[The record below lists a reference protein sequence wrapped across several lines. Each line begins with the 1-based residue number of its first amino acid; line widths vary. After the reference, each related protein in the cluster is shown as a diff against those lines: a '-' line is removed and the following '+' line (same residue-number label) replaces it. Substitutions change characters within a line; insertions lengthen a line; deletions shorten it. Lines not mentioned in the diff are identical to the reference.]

1 MSDLSMFTSTQIILA
16 AMIITYIIVR
26 IFKVSTELAL
36 FFAAIVGAVV
46 GGAGIPTRHI
56 VEGAF
61 TYLDIVL
68 IFITATLF
76 MNLLKESGGVTF
88 VVRGILSKFYRHKS
102 VLFILITILLL
113 IPGALTG
120 AGSVTVLIT
129 GGLIAIVLHY
139 MGLSPP
145 RAAAII
151 FILAGLSAAAPP
163 VSLWAMLTAAG
174 VNMPYVG
181 FFLPLLIPCVL
192 LSLLTI
198 FILGWKAKPVNL
210 EKALQEL
217 PHAPPRMNWIRV
229 FLPFL
234 LFFCLVLAGRIWPH
248 SLPILGLPL
257 MFMVAASTSLLL
269 SPVKLDFLK
278 ISRETIHQLL
288 PLIGTLTCVGILVQI
303 MTLTGVRGLIAITI
317 VTLPLTAVFITLCL
331 VLPVSEAVL
340 MWGAAPV
347 LGVPLVLLFNT
358 IGLNPIVALAGMSV
372 IWPLGDALPPT
383 AIIGRLT
390 KETVGM
396 EEPYGLMLKHCL
408 IPAILIMLAGT
419 LMVIFSKEL
428 GFLTLL

>member
-1 MSDLSMFTSTQIILA
+1 MSQSTQIILA
-16 AMIITYIIVR
+16 VMVVTYILVR
-26 IFKVSTELAL
+26 LFKVSTELAL
-36 FFAAIVGAVV
+36 FFSAIPGALA
-46 GGAGIPTRHI
+46 GGAGIPARHI

-61 TYLDIVL
+61 TYLDIIL
-68 IFITATLF
+68 IFVTATLF
-76 MNLLKESGGVTF
+76 MNLLKESGGVAF
-88 VVRGILSKFYRHKS
+88 VVRGILSRFHRHRS
-102 VLFILITILLL
+102 VLFVLITLLLL

-129 GGLIAIVLHY
+129 GGMIAVVLHY
-139 MGLSPP
+139 MGIEKP

-181 FFLPLLIPCVL
+181 FFLPLLVPCVVL
-192 LSLLTI
+192 ALLTI
-198 FILGWKAKPVNL
+198 FILGWKGRPVDL
-210 EKALQEL
+210 EKALEEL
-217 PHAPPRMNWIRV
+217 PEAPAKMNWFKV

-234 LFFCLVLAGRIWPH
+234 MFFALVLAGRIWPH
-248 SLPILGLPL
+248 SLPVIGLPM
-257 MFMVAASTSLLL
+257 MFVAAAAVTLLL
-269 SPVKLDFLK
+269 SPVKLNFLRV
-278 ISRETIHQLL
+278 SRETIHQLL

-303 MTLTGVRGLIAITI
+303 MTLTGVRGLIAISI
-317 VTLPLTAVFITLCL
+317 VTLPLTLVFVSLSV

-390 KETVGM
+390 KDTVGM
-396 EEPYGLMLKHCL
+396 EEPYGRMLAYCL
-408 IPAILIMLAGT
+408 IPAVLIIVTGT
-419 LMVIFSKEL
+419 LMVLFSKEL
-428 GFLTLL
+428 SFLTQL